1 MEHIDSK
8 GVKVIGMIGVA
19 KEASIN
25 SGASLSVFGGGINP
39 GGEVLP
45 GIDPDYIAEF
55 AVTHEKSD
63 FDMVLTG
70 YSSSTPDGFEVAG
83 YAASKTEKL
92 GYLIAHRPG
101 FVAPTL
107 AARKIATLDQLTKG
121 RIAVHIIS
129 GGSDIEQR
137 QDGDWLDHD
146 SRYRR
151 TDEYISVLKDIWSG
165 VEPLDRLGEFY
176 SYNGAMSTVSCYQ
189 QPRVPLFFGGASS
202 SAIDIGSRQAD
213 FYAFLGEPLEVIKQ
227 RIIDIRKR
235 AEQHNNDIRFSIS
248 FRPIIGRTE
257 SEAWEKAYD
266 ILDRIKGATQGRIV
280 PGESARAQSMLSKR
294 LVEFAKEKDIY
305 DKRLWMPIAYAS
317 GGAGN
322 TTCLVGTVGQVVESL
337 MEYYKAGCTAFI
349 LRGFD
354 PIVDALEYG
363 KHLIPLLR
371 DQVAA
376 LNELKS

>member
-1 MEHIDSK
+1 MEQINNK
-8 GVKVIGMIGVA
+8 EVNIIGMIGVA
-19 KEASIN
+19 REASIN

-55 AVTHEKSD
+55 AETHEKSG

-70 YSSSTPDGFEVAG
+70 YSSTTPDGFEVAG
-83 YAASKTEKL
+83 FAASKTEKL

-101 FVAPTL
+101 FIAPTL

-129 GGSDIEQR
+129 GGSDIEQK

-165 VEPLDRLGEFY
+165 VEPLDRAGEFY
-176 SYNGAMSTVSCYQ
+176 SYTGAMSTVSCYQ

-202 SAIDIGSRQAD
+202 VALEIGSRQAD

-235 AEQHNNDIRFSIS
+235 ARQHNNDIRFSIS
-248 FRPIIGRTE
+248 FRPIIGNTE
-257 SEAWEKAYD
+257 SEAWQKAHD
-266 ILDRIKGATQGRIV
+266 ILNKVKIATQGRIA
-280 PGESARAQSMLSKR
+280 PGQSARAQSMLSQR
-294 LVEFAKEKDIY
+294 LVEFAAEKDVY
-305 DKRLWMPIAYAS
+305 DQRLWMPIAYAS
-317 GGAGN
+317 GGSGN
-322 TTCLVGTVGQVVESL
+322 TTCLVGTAKQVVDSL

-354 PIVDALEYG
+354 PLVDALEYG
-363 KHLIPLLR
+363 KVLIPLLR
-371 DQVAA
+371 EQVEDF
-376 LNELKS
+376 NELKS